1 MAVKFLLVAKKNH
14 FNLELTTVSLM
25 PTKSLVPPQ
34 NTMLNAPLFF
44 DQKRF
49 LLDLEAQEPIKVFRN
64 AIDASRAHFNNR
76 FHEGEDIHTLVNES
90 ARFADLLISLAW
102 LQFDWDDGICLLAV
116 GGYGRGE
123 LHPHSDIDLLILMRA
138 DHAARHKKSIEQFLT
153 FLWDIQLKIGH
164 SVRSLAQCVS
174 EAKRDITIATNL
186 METRLICGD
195 MNIRL
200 AMLKKTGPNKIWA
213 SADFYRGKIDEQ
225 IARHHK
231 HDDTEYNLEPNVKEA
246 PGGLRD
252 IQLANWTAK
261 RHFDVHRR
269 SQLVQKGFLSE
280 EEYLTLRRDE
290 EFLWSVRYG
299 LHLIAGRPQERLL
312 FDYQRQLATMLG
324 YSDSEG
330 KLGVEKFMQR
340 YYRVVLS
347 IRELN
352 DVLLQY
358 LDEAIYRKG
367 KTKKVAVIND
377 RFLVRDNY
385 LDTVDES
392 VFVKQPS
399 ALLELFVILGENDNI
414 LGIRAATIRQIR
426 LHRNLINDDFRS
438 DPANKQLF
446 MRLLRVPFKLSFQ
459 LQRMNRYGILGKYL
473 PEFGRIV
480 GQTQHDLFHIYPVD
494 VHTLQVV
501 KNLRRFVRPEMSKLF
516 PIASHIYK
524 NLAKPELI
532 IIAALYHDVAKGRGG
547 DHSKL
552 GAIDV
557 VAFAER
563 HGMQPEEIELLHWLV
578 ENHLLMST
586 VSQRQDTS
594 DPDVIYKFANNVGDV
609 MHLEHLYLLT
619 VADINATNP
628 KLWTDWKGSLMH
640 NLYFETKRV
649 LQEGLGAP
657 SKKATW
663 VASAKTAVLQRLE
676 TKGISQSE
684 ALQIWHDV
692 DDELFLRERADD
704 IAGFTEAIFNNP
716 DANEP
721 VILIRDLGVEVPIA
735 TQIFVHTKDKQSIFS
750 IIAAV
755 LDKLQLNIQ
764 DARLQTTSDGRA
776 FDVFY
781 VLDDEG
787 EPLGKNV
794 NLCKKIITSLTQEI
808 AQPKKATMDIQRR
821 TSRQLKHFALK
832 TVVSLRNEN
841 DSNATILE
849 VITPDRPGL
858 LAHIASIFLRYEIN
872 VYNAKIA
879 TLGERVEDVFYLTD
893 SNHQPL
899 TDTVFNHE
907 LQQTICNELDA
918 RNREDAQGN
927 ELQQMKI
934 RH

>member
-1 MAVKFLLVAKKNH
+1 M
-14 FNLELTTVSLM
+14 SLM

-34 NTMLNAPLFF
+34 NTLLNAPLFF

-49 LLDLEAQEPIKVFRN
+49 LLDLQTQEPIKVFRN
-64 AIDASRAHFNNR
+64 ALDASKAHFNNR
-76 FHEGEDIHTLVNES
+76 FHEGEDIHTLVNEA

-102 LQFDWDDGICLLAV
+102 LRFTWDDDICLIAV

-123 LHPHSDIDLLILMRA
+123 LHPHSDIDLLILMRS
-138 DHAARHKKSIEQFLT
+138 DHASRHKESIEQFLT

-164 SVRSLAQCVS
+164 SVRSLSQCVS
-174 EAKRDITIATNL
+174 EANRDITIATNL

-195 MNIRL
+195 SQLRL
-200 AMLKKTGPNKIWA
+200 AMMKKTGPDKIWA

-225 IARHHK
+225 IARHRR

-261 RHFDVHRR
+261 RHFNVHRR
-269 SQLVQKGFLSE
+269 SQLVKKGFLSE
-280 EEYLTLRRDE
+280 EEYLTLRHDE
-290 EFLWSVRYG
+290 EFLWKVRYG
-299 LHLIAGRPQERLL
+299 LHLIAGRPEERLL
-312 FDYQRQLATMLG
+312 FDHQRKLATMLG
-324 YSDSEG
+324 YTDSEG

-340 YYRVVLS
+340 YYQVVLS

-367 KTKKVAVIND
+367 KAKNITIIND
-377 RFLVRDNY
+377 RFLIRDDY
-385 LDTVDES
+385 LDTVDETI
-392 VFVKQPS
+392 FTKQPS

-438 DPANKQLF
+438 DAVNKDLF
-446 MRLLRVPFKLSFQ
+446 MRLLRVPFKLSVQ

-494 VHTLQVV
+494 VHTLQVIR
-501 KNLRRFVRPEMSKLF
+501 NIRRFVRPEMSKLF

-532 IIAALYHDVAKGRGG
+532 IIAALYHDIAKGRGG

-552 GAIDV
+552 GAIDI
-557 VAFAER
+557 ADFATR
-563 HGMQPEEIELLHWLV
+563 HNMQPEEIELLHWLV
-578 ENHLLMST
+578 ESHLLMST
-586 VSQRQDTS
+586 VSQREDTS
-594 DPDVIYKFANNVGDV
+594 DPDVIYKFANHVGDV

-628 KLWTDWKGSLMH
+628 QLWTDWKGSLMH

-649 LQEGLGAP
+649 LQEGLSAP
-657 SKKATW
+657 AKRATW
-663 VASAKTAVLQRLE
+663 VASAKAAVLQRLE
-676 TKGISQSE
+676 IKGISQ
-684 ALQIWHDV
+684 ADAVQIWHDV

-716 DANEP
+716 NIDEP
-721 VILIRDLGVEVPIA
+721 VILIRDLGIEVPIA
-735 TQIFVHTKDKQSIFS
+735 TQIFVHAQDRQRIFS
-750 IIAAV
+750 VIAAV

-764 DARLQTTSDGRA
+764 DARLQSTSDGQA

-781 VLDDEG
+781 VLDDDG
-787 EPLGKNV
+787 DPLGKNTT
-794 NLCKKIITSLTQEI
+794 LCAKIVTSLKQGI
-808 AQPKKATMDIQRR
+808 AQPEKINLDIQRR

-832 TVVSLRNEN
+832 TVVSLRNEK

-858 LAHIASIFLRYEIN
+858 LAHIASIFLRYDIN

-879 TLGERVEDVFYLTD
+879 TLGERVEDIFYLTD

-899 TDTVFNHE
+899 TDTEFNNR
-907 LQQTICNELDA
+907 LQQIICNELDA
-918 RNREDAQGN
+918 RNLEDVEGN

>member
-1 MAVKFLLVAKKNH
+1 MKFLPAAKKNR
-14 FNLELTTVSLM
+14 FNLEIATLSLM

-49 LLDLEAQEPIKVFRN
+49 LHDLETQEPIKVFRN
-64 AIDASRAHFNNR
+64 ALDASKAHFNNR
-76 FHEGEDIHTLVNES
+76 FYEGEDIHTLVNEA

-102 LQFDWDDGICLLAV
+102 LQFSWDKDICLIAV

-123 LHPHSDIDLLILMRA
+123 LHPHSDIDLLILMRV
-138 DHAARHKKSIEQFLT
+138 DHSSRHKKSIEQFLT

-195 MNIRL
+195 IDLRL
-200 AMLKKTGPNKIWA
+200 AMLGKTGPNKIWA

-252 IQLANWTAK
+252 IQLVNWTAK
-261 RHFDVHRR
+261 RHFNVHRR

-290 EFLWSVRYG
+290 EFLWRVRYG
-299 LHLIAGRPQERLL
+299 LHLIAGRPEERLL
-312 FDYQRQLATMLG
+312 FDYQRKLATMLG
-324 YSDSEG
+324 YSDSED

-340 YYRVVLS
+340 YYQVVLS

-367 KTKKVAVIND
+367 KTKKVAVINE
-377 RFLVRDNY
+377 RFLVRDDY

-392 VFVKQPS
+392 IFINQPS

-414 LGIRAATIRQIR
+414 LGIRAAAIRQIR
-426 LHRNLINDDFRS
+426 LHRNLVNDDFRS
-438 DPANKQLF
+438 DLTNKELF
-446 MRLLRVPFKLSFQ
+446 MRLLRVPFKLSLQ

-501 KNLRRFVRPEMSKLF
+501 KNLRKFVRPEMRKLF
-516 PIASHIYK
+516 PVASHIYK

-552 GAIDV
+552 GAIDIA
-557 VAFAER
+557 AFARR

-578 ENHLLMST
+578 ENHLLMSS
-586 VSQRQDTS
+586 VSQREDTS
-594 DPDVIYKFANNVGDV
+594 DPDVIYKFASHVGDV

-649 LQEGLGAP
+649 MQEGLSAP
-657 SKKATW
+657 SKRATW

-676 TKGISQSE
+676 TKGISQAK
-684 ALQIWHDV
+684 ALDIWHDV

-716 DANEP
+716 DTEQP
-721 VILIRDLGVEVPIA
+721 VILIKDLGVEIPIA
-735 TQIFVHTKDKQSIFS
+735 TQIFVHTKDRQRIFS

-781 VLDDEG
+781 VLDDDG

-794 NLCKKIITSLTQEI
+794 NLCKKIISSLKRNI
-808 AQPKKATMDIQRR
+808 AQPQKINLDVRRR

-832 TVVSLRNEN
+832 TVVSLSNDK

-879 TLGERVEDVFYLTD
+879 TLGERVEDVFQLTD

-899 TDTVFNHE
+899 TDTVFNNA
-907 LQQTICNELDA
+907 LQQTICDELDA
-918 RNREDAQGN
+918 RNREDVEGN

>member
-1 MAVKFLLVAKKNH
+1 M
-14 FNLELTTVSLM
+14 SLM

-34 NTMLNAPLFF
+34 NTLLNAPLFF

-49 LLDLEAQEPIKVFRN
+49 LLDLQTQEPIKVFRN
-64 AIDASRAHFNNR
+64 ALDASKAHFNNR
-76 FHEGEDIHTLVNES
+76 FHEGEDIHTLVNEA

-102 LQFDWDDGICLLAV
+102 LRFTWDDGICLIAV

-138 DHAARHKKSIEQFLT
+138 DHASRHKESIEQFLT

-164 SVRSLAQCVS
+164 SVRSLSQCVS

-195 MNIRL
+195 SQLRL
-200 AMLKKTGPNKIWA
+200 AMVEKTGPNKIWA

-225 IARHHK
+225 ITRHRK
-231 HDDTEYNLEPNVKEA
+231 HDDTEYNLEPNIKEA

-269 SQLVQKGFLSE
+269 SQLVKKGFLSE

-290 EFLWSVRYG
+290 EFLWKVRYG
-299 LHLIAGRPQERLL
+299 LHLIAGRPEERLL
-312 FDYQRQLATMLG
+312 FDHQRKLATMLG

-340 YYRVVLS
+340 YYQVVLS

-367 KTKKVAVIND
+367 NAKNVTIIND
-377 RFLVRDNY
+377 RFLIRDDY

-392 VFVKQPS
+392 VFTQQPS

-426 LHRNLINDDFRS
+426 LHRNLINDDFRT
-438 DPANKQLF
+438 DAVNKDLF
-446 MRLLRVPFKLSFQ
+446 MRLLRVPFKLSVQ

-473 PEFGRIV
+473 PEFGHIV
-480 GQTQHDLFHIYPVD
+480 GQMQHDLFHIYPVD
-494 VHTLQVV
+494 VHTLQVIR
-501 KNLRRFVRPEMSKLF
+501 NIRRFVRPEMSKLF

-532 IIAALYHDVAKGRGG
+532 IIAALYHDIAKGRGG

-552 GAIDV
+552 GAIDI
-557 VAFAER
+557 ADFATR
-563 HGMQPEEIELLHWLV
+563 HNMQPEEIDLLHWLV
-578 ENHLLMST
+578 ESHLLMST
-586 VSQRQDTS
+586 VSQREDTS
-594 DPDVIYKFANNVGDV
+594 DPDVIYKFANHVGDV

-628 KLWTDWKGSLMH
+628 QLWTDWKGSLMH

-649 LQEGLGAP
+649 LQEGLSAP
-657 SKKATW
+657 AKRATW
-663 VASAKTAVLQRLE
+663 VASAKAAVLQRLE
-676 TKGISQSE
+676 IKGISQ
-684 ALQIWHDV
+684 ADAVHIWHDV

-716 DANEP
+716 NIDEP

-735 TQIFVHTKDKQSIFS
+735 TQIFVHAQDRQRIFS
-750 IIAAV
+750 VIAAV

-764 DARLQTTSDGRA
+764 DARLQSTSDGQA

-781 VLDDEG
+781 VLDDDG
-787 EPLGKNV
+787 DPLGKNTT
-794 NLCKKIITSLTQEI
+794 LCAKIVTSLKQGI
-808 AQPKKATMDIQRR
+808 AKPEKMNLDIQRR

-832 TVVSLRNEN
+832 TVVSLRNEK

-899 TDTVFNHE
+899 TDTEFNTR
-907 LQQTICNELDA
+907 LQQIICNELDA
-918 RNREDAQGN
+918 RNLEDVEGN

>member
-1 MAVKFLLVAKKNH
+1 MAVKFLLDAKKNR
-14 FNLELTTVSLM
+14 FNLEITAVSLM

-34 NTMLNAPLFF
+34 NTLLNAPLFF

-49 LLDLEAQEPIKVFRN
+49 LLDLQTQEPIKVFRN
-64 AIDASRAHFNNR
+64 ALDASKAHFNNR
-76 FHEGEDIHTLVNES
+76 FHEGEDIHTLVNEA

-102 LQFDWDDGICLLAV
+102 LRFTWDDGICLIAV

-138 DHAARHKKSIEQFLT
+138 DHASRHKESIEQFLT

-164 SVRSLAQCVS
+164 SVRSLSQCVS

-195 MNIRL
+195 SQLRL
-200 AMLKKTGPNKIWA
+200 AMVEKTGPNKIWA

-225 IARHHK
+225 IARHRK
-231 HDDTEYNLEPNVKEA
+231 HDDTEYNLEPNIKEA

-269 SQLVQKGFLSE
+269 SQLVKKGFLSE

-290 EFLWSVRYG
+290 EFLWKVRYG
-299 LHLIAGRPQERLL
+299 LHLIAGRPEERLL
-312 FDYQRQLATMLG
+312 FDHQRKLATMLG

-340 YYRVVLS
+340 YYQVVLS

-367 KTKKVAVIND
+367 NAKNVTIIND
-377 RFLVRDNY
+377 RFLIRDNY
-385 LDTVDES
+385 LDTVNES
-392 VFVKQPS
+392 VFTQQPS

-426 LHRNLINDDFRS
+426 LHRNLINDDFRT
-438 DPANKQLF
+438 DAVNKDLF
-446 MRLLRVPFKLSFQ
+446 MRLLRVPFKLSVQ

-473 PEFGRIV
+473 PEFGHIV
-480 GQTQHDLFHIYPVD
+480 GQMQHDLFHIYPVD
-494 VHTLQVV
+494 VHTLQVIR
-501 KNLRRFVRPEMSKLF
+501 NIRRFVRPEMSKLF

-532 IIAALYHDVAKGRGG
+532 IIAALYHDIAKGRGG

-552 GAIDV
+552 GAIDI
-557 VAFAER
+557 ADFATR
-563 HGMQPEEIELLHWLV
+563 HNMQPEEIDLLHWLV
-578 ENHLLMST
+578 ESHLLMST
-586 VSQRQDTS
+586 VSQREDTS
-594 DPDVIYKFANNVGDV
+594 DPDVIYKFANHVGDV

-628 KLWTDWKGSLMH
+628 QLWTDWKGSLMH

-649 LQEGLGAP
+649 LQEGLSAP
-657 SKKATW
+657 AKRATW
-663 VASAKTAVLQRLE
+663 VASAKAAVLQRLE
-676 TKGISQSE
+676 IKGISQ
-684 ALQIWHDV
+684 ADAVHIWHDV

-716 DANEP
+716 NIDEP

-735 TQIFVHTKDKQSIFS
+735 TQIFVHAQDRQRIFS
-750 IIAAV
+750 VIAAV

-764 DARLQTTSDGRA
+764 DARLQSTSDGQA

-781 VLDDEG
+781 VLDDDG
-787 EPLGKNV
+787 DPLGQNTT
-794 NLCKKIITSLTQEI
+794 LCAKIVTSLKQGI
-808 AQPKKATMDIQRR
+808 AKPEKMNLDIQRR

-832 TVVSLRNEN
+832 TVVSLRNEK

-899 TDTVFNHE
+899 TDTEFNTR
-907 LQQTICNELDA
+907 LQQIICNELDA
-918 RNREDAQGN
+918 RNLEDVEGN